1 VPLRR
6 AYRGPVGDGL
16 VRVTVTNPLESP
28 VEIVELYR
36 SPAGMGAFA
45 FPQSDVGLTV
55 PAGGSVNLDY
65 RLDPPDAD
73 VDDIE
78 PLLRVIVRTDLRAL
92 LPKLMMNRG
101 YAADTFDLKVACDA
115 AFFGQTPPGAPGP
128 LTGLLVEFEADA
140 DAVLVP
146 AAPSKDVKVRMP
158 ILPWLLKEPGGQ
170 RYRYRVTNLHGT
182 GEGVRPGA
190 VGGWVDG
197 EGGGT
202 LTVTPVGA

>member
-1 VPLRR
+1 
-6 AYRGPVGDGL
+6 
-16 VRVTVTNPLESP
+16 
-28 VEIVELYR
+28 
-36 SPAGMGAFA
+36 
-45 FPQSDVGLTV
+45 LTV

-78 PLLRVIVRTDLRAL
+78 PLLRVMVRTDLRAL
-92 LPKLMMNRG
+92 LPKLMVNRG
-101 YAADTFDLKVACDA
+101 YAADTFDLKVTCDP